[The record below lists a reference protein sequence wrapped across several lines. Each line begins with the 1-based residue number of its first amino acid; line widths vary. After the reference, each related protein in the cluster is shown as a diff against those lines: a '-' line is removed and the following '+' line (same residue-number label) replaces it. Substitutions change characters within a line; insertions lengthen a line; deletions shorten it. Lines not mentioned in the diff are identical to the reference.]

1 MSEPS
6 ESTDILASV
15 KSELGQIDG
24 LPIGEHAQHLE
35 NVHRTLETALST
47 IDGL

>member
-1 MSEPS
+1 MSEMN

-15 KSELGQIDG
+15 KTELDQIDE
-24 LPIGEHAQHLE
+24 LPVEEHAQHLE

>member
-1 MSEPS
+1 MSQQIQ
-6 ESTDILASV
+6 STDILASV
-15 KSELGQIDG
+15 KSELEKVDG

-35 NVHRTLETALST
+35 GVHRTLETALST

>member
-1 MSEPS
+1 MSELS
-6 ESTDILASV
+6 ETTDILTSV
-15 KSELGQIDG
+15 KSELDQIDD
-24 LPIGEHAQHLE
+24 LAVGEHAQHLE

>member
-1 MSEPS
+1 MSES
-6 ESTDILASV
+6 LASTDILASV
-15 KSELGQIDG
+15 KSELDQVDG

>member
-1 MSEPS
+1 MSELTA
-6 ESTDILASV
+6 STDILTSV
-15 KSELGQIDG
+15 KSALDHVDG
-24 LPIGEHAQHLE
+24 LPVGEHAQHLE

>member
-1 MSEPS
+1 VSEQNGS
-6 ESTDILASV
+6 IDFLTSV
-15 KSELGQIDG
+15 KSDLDKIDAR
-24 LPIGEHAQHLE
+24 PIDEHAEHLE

>member
-1 MSEPS
+1 MSELN

-15 KSELGQIDG
+15 KLELDQIDS
-24 LPIGEHAQHLE
+24 LPVGEHAQHLE
-35 NVHRTLETALST
+35 SVHRTLETALST

>member
-1 MSEPS
+1 MSELN

-15 KSELGQIDG
+15 KSELDQIDD
-24 LPIGEHAQHLE
+24 LPVEEHAQHLE
-35 NVHRTLETALST
+35 SVHRSLESALST

>member
-1 MSEPS
+1 MTELN
-6 ESTDILASV
+6 ETTDILASV
-15 KSELGQIDG
+15 KSELDQIDD
-24 LPIGEHAQHLE
+24 LPVSEHAQHLE